1 MWKNHGNFFLMKSN
15 WKGER
20 ENRLPPSWSSAPWFP
35 APRALR
41 DTYARN
47 RDRYLRRSG
56 SLPWRRRSLPWARDY
71 CSCWSCNPGR
81 SSRSNSAW
89 TRPSCR
95 TVWCCAAGA
104 RFPQAPISRSSTRR
118 SNCSPS
124 SRGSSR
130 PPPFRPAQRSPP
142 PSSRWTTSRSRM
154 SRAVPG
160 PFASVPSY
168 QLSPW
173 ISLLLQGS
181 LKAKERRRSVSILP
195 SSKDFA
201 SHGVFLEIRSFG
213 EFGNL
218 NSRREE
224 KNLVKCGD
232 RWIEGLRDNA
242 FGVKRGIW
250 YFYLVFDRYRWIIW

>member
-130 PPPFRPAQRSPP
+130 PPPFRPAQRSLP

-201 SHGVFLEIRSFG
+201 SHGCFFGDKEFRRVWKFEFEKGREKLGEVWRS
-213 EFGNL
+213 L
-218 NSRREE
+218 N
-224 KNLVKCGD
+224 
-232 RWIEGLRDNA
+232 
-242 FGVKRGIW
+242 RGFTW
-250 YFYLVFDRYRWIIW
+250 

>member
-1 MWKNHGNFFLMKSN
+1 MKTLSKWN
-15 WKGER
+15 RIER

-41 DTYARN
+41 DIYARN

-56 SLPWRRRSLPWARDY
+56 NLPWRRRSLPWARDC

-118 SNCSPS
+118 SNCFPS

-130 PPPFRPAQRSPP
+130 PPPSRPARRSPP

-173 ISLLLQGS
+173 ISLLLERS
-181 LKAKERRRSVSILP
+181 IRKAR
-195 SSKDFA
+195 
-201 SHGVFLEIRSFG
+201 
-213 EFGNL
+213 
-218 NSRREE
+218 
-224 KNLVKCGD
+224 
-232 RWIEGLRDNA
+232 
-242 FGVKRGIW
+242 
-250 YFYLVFDRYRWIIW
+250 